1 VPGNPTGLIAF
12 RNDCIAR
19 KSRIAKAHA
28 AIAKLHFSGRTLS
41 DRIGPANKSEEVAVE
56 MIVTPEFWSALA
68 AIVVVNLVLSG
79 DNAIVIALAARKLPG
94 NLQRRAIV
102 WGTFGAVAVRVI
114 LTAGVL
120 WLLTLPG
127 LSFAGGLLL
136 AAIAYQLLTSDS
148 EGGGDIAPASGFWG
162 AMRTIV
168 LADAAMGLD
177 NVLGVAGAAGGN
189 LALVILG
196 LAISIP
202 IVVWGSTLIL
212 RSIQRFPSL
221 LYAGGVVLA
230 STAAKMITEEPLAR
244 ELLDGRTGAVP
255 AVYVAVVGGTLGLA
269 WLRNRRAATR
279 AHPEVLQ

>member
-1 VPGNPTGLIAF
+1 
-12 RNDCIAR
+12 
-19 KSRIAKAHA
+19 
-28 AIAKLHFSGRTLS
+28 
-41 DRIGPANKSEEVAVE
+41 
-56 MIVTPEFWSALA
+56 
-68 AIVVVNLVLSG
+68 
-79 DNAIVIALAARKLPG
+79 
-94 NLQRRAIV
+94 
-102 WGTFGAVAVRVI
+102 VRVT

-127 LSFAGGLLL
+127 LSFTGGLLL
-136 AAIAYQLLTSDS
+136 AAIAYQLLTGDS
-148 EGGGDIAPASGFWG
+148 EGGGDIAPASGFWS

-189 LALVILG
+189 LTLVILG

-212 RSIQRFPSL
+212 RSIQHFPAL

-230 STAAKMITEEPLAR
+230 STAAKMVTEEPLVR
-244 ELLDGRTGAVP
+244 ELLEGRTAAVP
-255 AVYVAVVGGTLGLA
+255 AVYVAVVGGTLALA
-269 WLRNRRAATR
+269 WLRNRRVAMR